1 MLPITLVS
9 HPDLI
14 NVRNLDLAPLPMLA
28 RMMRYGTAIDLDYLS
43 GLSEELGDT
52 KSDLEREIRKH
63 VPAHKFAEWKGKAEV
78 KEDEEGD
85 DEEAGV
91 EDSALLSFNI
101 NSPEQVAWFLFDT
114 LGLGEGQNLK
124 RTPDGKRI
132 STGKKQLEVLK
143 GEHEVVKLL
152 LDYREA
158 AKLKSTYADALP
170 HKAVL
175 HPKGRCPYCSIPGD
189 ERSHREAHYRVH
201 TTFTS
206 TRAATGRLA
215 SKAPNL
221 QQIPKRSKMGK
232 RIRAAFIPQ
241 PGMKWVSADFSQI
254 ELRILAHYSN
264 DPYMRHIYDIGGD
277 IHSMTAMKAFGIL
290 QSTYDSFTE
299 AEKKEFEDYKRLPC
313 KNVNFGICIAKGQR
327 VLTNYGLVPI
337 ENVRRWM
344 LVWDGHSFVRH
355 DGVVHKGQRRVIH
368 HDGLWATPSHKVWI
382 EGGGTATLETARASG
397 LRLAITGNQTTPI
410 RYTHDH
416 VQHNL
421 LQKWLPLRGRDMFP
435 LWGGEGCERGQH
447 QSREDH
453 GMSVQTEIRRPS
465 HSQANGTLA
474 RHGQSLYQKNKQA
487 MEGLRRE
494 GDQGTIQ
501 VGGGVCRVCTEES
514 PSSDVRKDQHRP
526 YQQRRTLRSWESTPS
541 HPRGEPSQ
549 HPTEYLRGVS
559 GGDTNSDGCS
569 RQDDERL
576 SRVQIG
582 QGVHRPVATEG
593 SSMAGAAE
601 YETSW
606 TVQED
611 YYEEVYDILNAG
623 PSRRFTVEGKLVSN
637 CYGLTA
643 KGLQAQL
650 VLSNIY
656 WTEEECQ
663 LFIDR
668 WFAVFV
674 GVHPYMKQQEYRALT
689 YGYVWDLWGRVR
701 WCPGIHSAHKRIIA
715 EALREAG
722 NMPIQASS
730 AGLTKYTMALMESR
744 DRTMYDIDTARYNPL
759 LTIHDEVIYEAE
771 EGIAEDLLALN
782 LGLMSS
788 AIELRVPVAADGK
801 VKERW

>member
-1 MLPITLVS
+1 MLPISLVS

-52 KSDLEREIRKH
+52 KSSLEREIRKH

-78 KEDEEGD
+78 NEADEGD

-143 GEHEVVKLL
+143 GEHEAVKLL
-152 LDYREA
+152 LDYREV
-158 AKLKSTYADALP
+158 AKLKATYTDALP
-170 HKAVL
+170 HKAIL
-175 HPKGRCPYCSIPGD
+175 HPKGKCPYCSIPGD
-189 ERSHREAHYRVH
+189 ERHHKEAHYRIH

-215 SKAPNL
+215 SKNPNCLSGDTEILTSSGWRRLDYLYENQWEACMVAQWNYPDGSIEFVEPTSFVTVDSCESVTVSSQHIDLDMTTDHRCPLVHRRTGDLRVFKATDYRTDWKQINAGTWGGIDEPIITTAQL
-221 QQIPKRSKMGK
+221 QLLVMIQADGSWCNNGRAVMLTFRKGRKINRCREILTSCGLRFHEYPRKNGDTNFYLHTDTSLDFIRTWMSVPDKIFNFSLLFQLTREDIDMLLDEFMFWDGCWERRNHYASKHKENADFVQTLFVLSGRRANVRRYDYRDYNTSWQVDVTCRDYSFTTNAAVSINSQKTGKAYYCVSVPSTFMLVRRNGKVCVTGNCQNIPKRSKIGK

-277 IHSMTAMKAFGIL
+277 IHSMTAMNAFGVS
-290 QSTYDSFTE
+290 QAEYAAYDE
-299 AEKKEFEDYKRLPC
+299 AQKKDFEDYKRLP
-313 KNVNFGICIAKGQR
+313 AKSVGF
-327 VLTNYGLVPI
+327 GLV
-337 ENVRRWM
+337 
-344 LVWDGHSFVRH
+344 
-355 DGVVHKGQRRVIH
+355 
-368 HDGLWATPSHKVWI
+368 
-382 EGGGTATLETARASG
+382 
-397 LRLAITGNQTTPI
+397 
-410 RYTHDH
+410 Y
-416 VQHNL
+416 
-421 LQKWLPLRGRDMFP
+421 
-435 LWGGEGCERGQH
+435 
-447 QSREDH
+447 
-453 GMSVQTEIRRPS
+453 GM
-465 HSQANGTLA
+465 
-474 RHGQSLYQKNKQA
+474 
-487 MEGLRRE
+487 
-494 GDQGTIQ
+494 
-501 VGGGVCRVCTEES
+501 
-514 PSSDVRKDQHRP
+514 
-526 YQQRRTLRSWESTPS
+526 
-541 HPRGEPSQ
+541 
-549 HPTEYLRGVS
+549 
-559 GGDTNSDGCS
+559 
-569 RQDDERL
+569 
-576 SRVQIG
+576 
-582 QGVHRPVATEG
+582 
-593 SSMAGAAE
+593 
-601 YETSW
+601 
-606 TVQED
+606 
-611 YYEEVYDILNAG
+611 
-623 PSRRFTVEGKLVSN
+623 
-637 CYGLTA
+637 TA

-650 VLSNIY
+650 ALTSIY

-663 LFIDR
+663 DFIDK
-668 WFAVFV
+668 WLGVFV
-674 GVHPYMKQQEYRALT
+674 NVLPWMKQQEYRALT
-689 YGYVWDLWGRVR
+689 YGFVWDLWGRVR

-730 AGLTKYTMALMESR
+730 AGLTKYTMALMEQR
-744 DRTMYDIDTARYNPL
+744 DRTMYDIDEARYNPL

-771 EGIAEDLLALN
+771 EEIAEDLLALN